1 MYGISIHT
9 SAMIN
14 MKISLK
20 MYPLLPKK
28 QTPYIGEH
36 IKNKTSVALL
46 PASDVIKDAPPEEA
60 REIMSSDNAA
70 IAPSANHAV

>member
-1 MYGISIHT
+1 MYGMSIKTSESIS
-9 SAMIN
+9 
-14 MKISLK
+14 MKISLR
-20 MYPLLPKK
+20 MYPSLPKK

-36 IKNKTSVALL
+36 IKNKTTVALL